1 MAEASVSSADPA
13 TASNQESSGTSCAG
27 KPTCVKCLAMAG
39 TGKTTFIQVLLVM
52 SHTAFTCGYIVLML
66 ITHQRVTAHLHSV
79 KSPPYVINL
88 DPAVHHVPY
97 PANIGDQLNTLL
109 HHHHHHHHH
118 HHLSLCLSFTDIRD
132 TVKYKQV
139 MSQYGLG
146 PNGGIVTSLN
156 LFSTRFD
163 QVMGFIEERA
173 PECKYTAMLATLL
186 QLCSMTCLL
195 FLFFLIPL

>member
-1 MAEASVSSADPA
+1 MAEGSASSADPA
-13 TASNQESSGTSCAG
+13 TASSQESSGTSCAG
-27 KPTCVKCLAMAG
+27 KPTCVICLGMAG

-52 SHTAFTCGYIVLML
+52 SHTAFTCGYLVLML
-66 ITHQRVTAHLHSV
+66 ITQRLTAHLHSV

-97 PANIGDQLNTLL
+97 PANIGDQLLL
-109 HHHHHHHHH
+109 
-118 HHLSLCLSFTDIRD
+118 LFIFISLCLSFTDIRD

-163 QVMGFIEERA
+163 QVMGFIEKRA
-173 PECKYTAMLATLL
+173 PECKYAARLATLL

-195 FLFFLIPL
+195 VLFFLIPL

>member
-13 TASNQESSGTSCAG
+13 TSSSQESSGTSCAG
-27 KPTCVKCLAMAG
+27 KPTCVICLGMAG

-52 SHTAFTCGYIVLML
+52 SHTAFTCGYLVLML
-66 ITHQRVTAHLHSV
+66 ITQRLTAHLHSV
-79 KSPPYVINL
+79 NSPPYVINL

-97 PANIGDQLNTLL
+97 PANIGDQLNTLIL
-109 HHHHHHHHH
+109 
-118 HHLSLCLSFTDIRD
+118 LLLLLIIIISLCLSFTDIRD

-163 QVMGFIEERA
+163 QVMGFIEKRA
-173 PECKYTAMLATLL
+173 PECKYAARLATLL
-186 QLCSMTCLL
+186 QLCSVTCLL